1 MPGEHAGICSPAA
14 VLEYSSHPMNSLG
27 NQLYVN
33 RDRGLFILAVT
44 PGERAVWSLCS
55 MCVVR
60 RNKQGIN
67 VFGFSQLL
75 SSWHHPLSFA
85 YA

>member
-14 VLEYSSHPMNSLG
+14 VLEYSSYPMNSLG

-67 VFGFSQLL
+67 VFGFSCSLAGFI
-75 SSWHHPLSFA
+75 H
-85 YA
+85 